1 MPHGWR
7 ASFSTI
13 LNEQMPDQ
21 RGTIDRALGHAGGG
35 KEAAE
40 LKINV
45 AVKGAY
51 NRSVHLAPRRA
62 LLDAWAAI
70 LIDGP
75 AGATLD

>member
-35 KEAAE
+35 KEAKALE
-40 LKINV
+40 INV
-45 AVKGAY
+45 AVEGAY
-51 NRSVHLAPRRA
+51 DRSLHLAPRRA
-62 LLDAWAAI
+62 LFNSWADF
-70 LIDGP
+70 LLNDRVE
-75 AGATLD
+75 